1 MFLEDRRSSIIEKEV
16 PIFKARHILLKIDSP
31 NNEST
36 VQRRALELRDQVI
49 DGDSFSDLAIRYSA
63 DKGSA
68 VKGGELGWA
77 YPGDYVAE
85 FEKAVMQLKVGEI
98 SQPIRSIF
106 GFHIIEL
113 IDRRLEPLTKER
125 QRKMAKTILKENKL
139 KETTDE
145 WVRELRAN
153 SYVEIKIGKI

>member
-1 MFLEDRRSSIIEKEV
+1 M
-16 PIFKARHILLKIDSP
+16 
-31 NNEST
+31 NGN
-36 VQRRALELRDQVI
+36 
-49 DGDSFSDLAIRYSA
+49 SFSELATLYSA

-68 VKGGELGWA
+68 KRGGELGWA

-85 FEKAVMQLKVGEI
+85 FEKAVMQLKIGEI

-113 IDRRLEPLTKER
+113 IDRRKETLSHER

-153 SYVEIKIGKI
+153 SYVEIKIGKSKL